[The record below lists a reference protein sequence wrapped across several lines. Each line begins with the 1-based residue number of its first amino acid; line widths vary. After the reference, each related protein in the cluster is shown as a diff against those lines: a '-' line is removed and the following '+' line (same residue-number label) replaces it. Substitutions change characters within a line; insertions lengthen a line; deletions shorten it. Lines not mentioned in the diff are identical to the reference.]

1 MATITSFQI
10 DRNVGPIARVE
21 AGRYAELEVET
32 DEITDD
38 DVGAA
43 IYPIVTM
50 DREELIQHIVDAT
63 GVLATM
69 PA

>member
-10 DRNVGPIARVE
+10 DRNV
-21 AGRYAELEVET
+21 GRYAELEVET